1 MLHQELP
8 RIDATSLDSWGRWL
22 VPAIIA
28 AAALSVSVVA
38 LLVGYRS
45 IALLAF
51 VGGAIG
57 AVLASVRSRAAP
69 QLIEPIA
76 PDGPDFSLV
85 GSALGLSRDPV
96 ALTTSDGSLL
106 VVNTTYRERFGS
118 TPPSAVAANEQAG
131 KGLKLAQN
139 MAWRDGAGCVAGI
152 ETVAGTSPV
161 EVERAGTAN
170 DLLLWRFPEPPP
182 PEPLAVAAKRMQ
194 GAIGERLAA
203 AGVLAAVVDG
213 KGVVIAANSLFTDRA
228 IGPDQQL
235 SNTHFR
241 DLVEVGEDDQMRL
254 IAEKEGARPVRAVH
268 VPVDSTGDS
277 GAGTFL
283 LFDASGGA
291 SVAQSSNLQALL
303 DVMPI
308 GLALVDRDGR
318 FLIMNAAFR
327 QAAGIKG
334 SAMPVYPGDIVV
346 KEDKAAVADA
356 VRRNARGPAMSGDL
370 AVRLTHQSS
379 ELVALTIAGLRGL
392 GDAAV
397 LLLLKDN
404 SEEAKLKRQ
413 VAQATKMQ
421 VVGQLAGGVAH
432 DFNNILTAIIGHC
445 DLMLMRH
452 TPGDSDYDDIQQIKS
467 NSNRA
472 AGLTRQLLAF
482 SRQQTLRP
490 QVLQLPDAVSE
501 VSHLLKRLLGETV
514 ELVVKHGRNL
524 GPIRADPGQLEQV
537 IINLAVNAR
546 DAMAAKGGGT
556 LTIRTYSIKADQ
568 VAESGSDIL
577 PIVDYTVLKVTDT
590 GTGIPRNVIGKIW
603 EPFFTTK
610 EVGKGTGLGLSTVY
624 GIVKQSGGFIFA
636 DSAPGEWTSF
646 DIYLPV
652 HREEGRAKVSRKT
665 EKAKKDEL
673 WGSGTVLLV
682 EDEPM
687 VRSVAERALTRHGYT
702 VITADN
708 GEDALQVLAKGEPI
722 DLLISDVVMPG
733 MDGPTMVREAR
744 ESRPELKILFMS
756 GYAEEQLRK
765 SIDIENVNFLPK
777 PFSVT
782 ELAEAARRA
791 AGAK

>member
-1 MLHQELP
+1 MLYQELP
-8 RIDATSLDSWGRWL
+8 RIDSTPLDRWSRWFTPFL
-22 VPAIIA
+22 IG
-28 AAALSVSVVA
+28 AAALTAGLVL
-38 LLVGYRS
+38 LLVGS
-45 IALLAF
+45 LVLAGLA
-51 VGGAIG
+51 VVLGVIG
-57 AVLASVRSRAAP
+57 ALIAVGRPQQPPRLETLAG
-69 QLIEPIA
+69 
-76 PDGPDFSLV
+76 GPDYSLV

-96 ALTTSDGSLL
+96 ALTDGAGSLL
-106 VVNTTYRERFGS
+106 VVNAVYRERFGS
-118 TPPSAVAANEQAG
+118 KPPLQVGEGEDAQQ
-131 KGLKLAQN
+131 GLKLAQS
-139 MAWRDGAGCVAGI
+139 MASRDGAGCVAGI
-152 ETVAGTSPV
+152 GTSAGTSPV
-161 EVERAGTAN
+161 EVERVGASN
-170 DLLLWRFPEPPP
+170 DLLLWRFPAASAPDA
-182 PEPLAVAAKRMQ
+182 LSVAARRIE
-194 GAIGERLAA
+194 GPIGERLAS
-203 AGVLAAVVDG
+203 AGVAAAAVDG
-213 KGVVIAANSLFTDRA
+213 KGAILAANSLFAERALAPDRSLRSA
-228 IGPDQQL
+228 RF
-235 SNTHFR
+235 TE
-241 DLVEVGEDDQMRL
+241 LVEVGEDEQMRL
-254 IAEKEGARPVRAVH
+254 VADGEGAHPIRVVH
-268 VPVDSTGDS
+268 VPADPSGEG
-277 GAGTFL
+277 GAGTLL
-283 LFDASGGA
+283 LFDVTDKD
-291 SVAQSSNLQALL
+291 SVSQSANLQALL
-303 DVMPI
+303 DVLPI

-318 FLIMNAAFR
+318 FLTMNGAFR
-327 QAAGIKG
+327 QAAGLKG
-334 SAMPVYPGDIVV
+334 SALPIYPGDLVV

-370 AVRLTHQSS
+370 AVRLAKQTA
-379 ELVALTIAGLRGL
+379 EPVALTIAGLRGV

-490 QVLQLPDAVSE
+490 EVLQLPDVVSE

-514 ELVVKHGRNL
+514 ELIVKHGRSL
-524 GPIRADPGQLEQV
+524 GPVRADPGQLEQV

-546 DAMAAKGGGT
+546 DAMAPKGGGM
-556 LTIRTYSIKADQ
+556 LTIQTFSLNSDR
-568 VAESGSDIL
+568 VAEVGSDIL
-577 PIVDYTVLKVTDT
+577 PLADYTVLSIKDT
-590 GTGIPRNVIGKIW
+590 GTGIPRSVRSKIF

-624 GIVKQSGGFIFA
+624 GIVKQSGGFIFV
-636 DSAPGEWTSF
+636 DSEAGEWTRF

-652 HREEGRAKVSRKT
+652 HREEAGAARSRKT
-665 EKAKKDEL
+665 AKAKKDEL

-682 EDEPM
+682 EDEPT

-708 GEDALQVLAKGEPI
+708 GEDALEILAKNEPI

-782 ELAEAARRA
+782 DLAEAARRA
-791 AGAK
+791 VMAK

>member
-1 MLHQELP
+1 
-8 RIDATSLDSWGRWL
+8 
-22 VPAIIA
+22 
-28 AAALSVSVVA
+28 
-38 LLVGYRS
+38 
-45 IALLAF
+45 
-51 VGGAIG
+51 
-57 AVLASVRSRAAP
+57 
-69 QLIEPIA
+69 
-76 PDGPDFSLV
+76 
-85 GSALGLSRDPV
+85 
-96 ALTTSDGSLL
+96 
-106 VVNTTYRERFGS
+106 
-118 TPPSAVAANEQAG
+118 
-131 KGLKLAQN
+131 
-139 MAWRDGAGCVAGI
+139 
-152 ETVAGTSPV
+152 
-161 EVERAGTAN
+161 
-170 DLLLWRFPEPPP
+170 
-182 PEPLAVAAKRMQ
+182 
-194 GAIGERLAA
+194 
-203 AGVLAAVVDG
+203 
-213 KGVVIAANSLFTDRA
+213 
-228 IGPDQQL
+228 
-235 SNTHFR
+235 
-241 DLVEVGEDDQMRL
+241 
-254 IAEKEGARPVRAVH
+254 VRAVH
-268 VPVDSTGDS
+268 VPADLTGEG

-283 LFDASGGA
+283 LFDASAAA
-291 SVAQSSNLQALL
+291 SVAHSSNLQALL
-303 DVMPI
+303 EVLPI

-318 FLIMNAAFR
+318 FLTMNAAFR
-327 QAAGIKG
+327 QAAGLKG
-334 SAMPVYPGDIVV
+334 SSMPVYPGDLVV
-346 KEDKAAVADA
+346 KEDKAPVADA

-370 AVRLTHQSS
+370 AVRLANQPS
-379 ELVALTIAGLRGL
+379 EPVALTIAGLRGL

-490 QVLQLPDAVSE
+490 QVLQLPDVVSE

-514 ELVVKHGRNL
+514 ELVVKHGRSL

-556 LTIRTYSIKADQ
+556 LTIQTYSVKADQ
-568 VAESGSDIL
+568 VAELGSDIL
-577 PIVDYTVLKVTDT
+577 PIADYSALSVTDT
-590 GTGIPRNVIGKIW
+590 GTGIPPSVLGKIF

-636 DSAPGEWTSF
+636 DSKVSEGTRF
-646 DIYLPV
+646 VIYLPV
-652 HREEGRAKVSRKT
+652 HREEAGATRARKT

-687 VRSVAERALTRHGYT
+687 VRSVAERALTRHGYS

-708 GEDALQVLAKGEPI
+708 GEDALEILGRGEPI

-744 ESRPELKILFMS
+744 QSRPELKILFMS

-782 ELAEAARRA
+782 ELAEAARRTMMS
-791 AGAK
+791 K

>member
-1 MLHQELP
+1 MLYQELP
-8 RIDATSLDSWGRWL
+8 RIDSTPLDRWDRWL
-22 VPAIIA
+22 APALVA
-28 AAALSVSVVA
+28 AAALTAALILLLAGQAVVA
-38 LLVGYRS
+38 GVALFAGVAGATITRRRQDATSLSIPQPLVAAPDHLLVGS
-45 IALLAF
+45 
-51 VGGAIG
+51 
-57 AVLASVRSRAAP
+57 VL
-69 QLIEPIA
+69 
-76 PDGPDFSLV
+76 SL
-85 GSALGLSRDPV
+85 SADPV
-96 ALTTSDGSLL
+96 ALTDGEGALI
-106 VVNTTYRERFGS
+106 VVSSAYRDRFGS
-118 TPPSAVAANEQAG
+118 MPPLELAGDNEQSSH
-131 KGLKLAQN
+131 GLKLAQS
-139 MAWRDGAGCVAGI
+139 MAWREGAGCVAGI
-152 ETVAGTSPV
+152 ATPAGVFPV
-161 EVERAGTAN
+161 EVERVGGQG
-170 DLLLWRFPEPPP
+170 DRLLWRFPTPPAP
-182 PEPLAVAAKRMQ
+182 DPLTIAARRIE
-194 GAIGERLAA
+194 GPIGERLGS
-203 AGVLAAVVDG
+203 AGVLAAVVDHT
-213 KGVVIAANSLFTDRA
+213 GVILAANSLFAERA
-228 IGPDQQL
+228 LGPDQSLRQIPFA
-235 SNTHFR
+235 N
-241 DLVEVGEDDQMRL
+241 LVEIGEDDRMRL
-254 IAEKEGARPVRAVH
+254 VAEGDAGQSARAVH
-268 VPVDSTGDS
+268 IAAGEG

-283 LFDASGGA
+283 LFDTTTASLPE
-291 SVAQSSNLQALL
+291 SSNLQALL
-303 DVMPI
+303 DVLPI

-318 FLIMNAAFR
+318 FITMNGAFR
-327 QAAGIKG
+327 QAAGVKG
-334 SAMPVYPGDIVV
+334 SAMPVYPGDLVV
-346 KEDKAAVADA
+346 KEDKAPVADA

-370 AVRLTHQSS
+370 AIRLTRQAN
-379 ELVALTIAGLRGL
+379 EPVALTIAGLRGL

-490 QVLQLPDAVSE
+490 QVLQLPDVVSE

-514 ELVVKHGRNL
+514 ELVVKHGRSL

-537 IINLAVNAR
+537 IVNLAVNAR
-546 DAMAAKGGGT
+546 DAMAPKGGGT
-556 LTIRTYSIKADQ
+556 LTIQTFLIKANQ
-568 VAESGSDIL
+568 VAELGSDIL
-577 PIVDYTVLKVTDT
+577 PIADYTVLKVTDT
-590 GTGIPRNVIGKIW
+590 GTGIPRNVLGKIW

-636 DSAPGEWTSF
+636 ESEPGEWTSF

-652 HREEGRAKVSRKT
+652 HRDEAGTTRARKT
-665 EKAKKDEL
+665 DKTKKNEL

-708 GEDALQVLAKGEPI
+708 GEDALEVLAKGEQI

-744 ESRPELKILFMS
+744 QSRPELKILFMS

-765 SIDIENVNFLPK
+765 SIDIENVAFLPK
-777 PFSVT
+777 PFSVND
-782 ELAEAARRA
+782 LAEAARRTMT
-791 AGAK
+791 GK